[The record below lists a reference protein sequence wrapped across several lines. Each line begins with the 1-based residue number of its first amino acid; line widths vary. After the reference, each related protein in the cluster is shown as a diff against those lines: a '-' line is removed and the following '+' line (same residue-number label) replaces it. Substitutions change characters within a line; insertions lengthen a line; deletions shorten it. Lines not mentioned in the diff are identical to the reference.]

1 MEQFPSVEP
10 LQPHNL
16 TMPRIS
22 NDPLKQFIALKTS
35 MEAER
40 SKLVARLAELDRAL
54 GVLAA
59 PSAPVAADAP
69 APKVAGKPGRP
80 AGKVS
85 KKRAK
90 NELSLKEAVLKVL
103 GTSALKKE
111 QILAGVTKLG
121 YKFSAGKPI
130 NSLNTLLY
138 GSKNPKFKN
147 ADGAFS
153 VAK

>member
-1 MEQFPSVEP
+1 
-10 LQPHNL
+10 
-16 TMPRIS
+16 MPRIS
-22 NDPLKQFIALKTS
+22 KDPLKQFTALRTA
-35 MEAER
+35 MEGER
-40 SKLVARLAELDRAL
+40 AKLVARLAELNRAL

-59 PSAPVAADAP
+59 PATAP
-69 APKVAGKPGRP
+69 APKAAAKPGRP
-80 AGKVS
+80 AGKVT

-90 NELSLKEAVLKVL
+90 NKLSLKEAVLKVL
-103 GTSALKKE
+103 GTSASKKE

-138 GSKNPKFKN
+138 GSKSPKFKN
-147 ADGAFS
+147 TDGAFS

>member
-1 MEQFPSVEP
+1 
-10 LQPHNL
+10 
-16 TMPRIS
+16 MPRIS
-22 NDPLKQFIALKTS
+22 KDPLKQFTALKAS

-40 SKLVARLAELDRAL
+40 TKLVARLAELDRAL
-54 GVLAA
+54 GVVD
-59 PSAPVAADAP
+59 APVAPSVRAAKP
-69 APKVAGKPGRP
+69 AAKSVRP
-80 AGKVS
+80 ARKVS

-90 NELSLKEAVLKVL
+90 NDLSLKEAVLKVL

-111 QILAGVTKLG
+111 QILAGVSKLG
-121 YKFSAGKPI
+121 YKFNAGKPM